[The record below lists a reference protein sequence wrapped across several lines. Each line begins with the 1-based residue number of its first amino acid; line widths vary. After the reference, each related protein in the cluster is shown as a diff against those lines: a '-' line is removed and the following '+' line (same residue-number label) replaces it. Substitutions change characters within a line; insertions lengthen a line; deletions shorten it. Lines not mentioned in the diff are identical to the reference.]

1 VGLAA
6 DLVTVAEARLK
17 PVAAYALGRTL
28 VVDDLPAARR
38 AFETM
43 QGGFQIVTR
52 EGELM
57 RSGGSVTGGASGK
70 KGEEATFLA
79 REREWRALP
88 AEIAGLQQQ
97 QAVLS
102 TQLAGYH
109 DQANAL
115 KQALQALAE
124 RLQQKQQQRRD
135 MQALAD
141 KVGRSLEQVVN
152 SLQWQQAL
160 QAKSETELTQ
170 IDQRQAEDRRQLEQL
185 SQERAKA
192 ETEIKRLAG
201 LAQALSAEKLLADL
215 NEARSV
221 VASLQARQASQ
232 QALLDNYQA
241 AQRQVTAQIEIKWA
255 RAESLAVERE
265 ALLRQQS
272 ELQIRTGGF
281 AEQLARLGSEIEAGE
296 RKLAELEA
304 KQIKLQQDERQLRQR
319 MQRLELEHNR
329 LSLDAARCQDE
340 LDHMQRQIHDDVG
353 LVQLEMADEQI
364 GQPILPVGDD
374 LPTIDL
380 LPPGVE
386 EDVQRLKVQIRRMGN
401 INFEA
406 PQEYAELKDR
416 HEFLSAQISDLEA
429 AISNLRA
436 IIAKLD
442 ETMVEAFI
450 VTFEQVAKE
459 FQRYFKTLFG
469 GGEAQLILTDPNNML
484 ETGVDIVARPPGKRL
499 QNLGLLS
506 GGERSLTA
514 QALIFALLRISPTPF
529 VIFDE
534 VDAMLDEAN
543 VTRFR
548 DALKRLAED
557 IQFIVITHNR
567 TTIEAANTLYGVSM
581 GDDSVSQVYSLKIDD
596 WLADRQNGK

>member
-1 VGLAA
+1 
-6 DLVTVAEARLK
+6 
-17 PVAAYALGRTL
+17 
-28 VVDDLPAARR
+28 
-38 AFETM
+38 
-43 QGGFQIVTR
+43 
-52 EGELM
+52 
-57 RSGGSVTGGASGK
+57 
-70 KGEEATFLA
+70 
-79 REREWRALP
+79 
-88 AEIAGLQQQ
+88 
-97 QAVLS
+97 
-102 TQLAGYH
+102 
-109 DQANAL
+109 
-115 KQALQALAE
+115 
-124 RLQQKQQQRRD
+124 
-135 MQALAD
+135 
-141 KVGRSLEQVVN
+141 
-152 SLQWQQAL
+152 
-160 QAKSETELTQ
+160 
-170 IDQRQAEDRRQLEQL
+170 
-185 SQERAKA
+185 
-192 ETEIKRLAG
+192 
-201 LAQALSAEKLLADL
+201 
-215 NEARSV
+215 
-221 VASLQARQASQ
+221 
-232 QALLDNYQA
+232 
-241 AQRQVTAQIEIKWA
+241 
-255 RAESLAVERE
+255 
-265 ALLRQQS
+265 
-272 ELQIRTGGF
+272 
-281 AEQLARLGSEIEAGE
+281 
-296 RKLAELEA
+296 LAELEA